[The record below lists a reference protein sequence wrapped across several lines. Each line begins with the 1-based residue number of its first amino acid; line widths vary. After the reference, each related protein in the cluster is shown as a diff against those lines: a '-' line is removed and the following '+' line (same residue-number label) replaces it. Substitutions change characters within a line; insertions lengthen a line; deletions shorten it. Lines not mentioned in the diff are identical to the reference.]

1 MDKIS
6 KLILNGYY
14 NGIFPMSNSRIDDSF
29 FFVNPEKRA
38 IIPLSKAH
46 VSRSLRR
53 TIIKKNFEIKSNKD
67 FNQVIH
73 SCADSKFG
81 RQDTWINNSIKEVFN
96 TLHESGYAHSVEIY
110 LNKSL
115 VGGIYGI
122 SIGSV
127 FFAESMFSAVKN
139 ASKIVLIFLL
149 AKLNASKF
157 KLFDVQ
163 FMTPHLASMGAI
175 EISKN
180 KFSQL
185 LNLHIKEKNHFPYIN
200 SSKIEDWNILLNY
213 LQETKEIS

>member
-1 MDKIS
+1 M
-6 KLILNGYY
+6 
-14 NGIFPMSNSRIDDSF
+14 
-29 FFVNPEKRA
+29 
-38 IIPLSKAH
+38 
-46 VSRSLRR
+46 
-53 TIIKKNFEIKSNKD
+53 
-67 FNQVIH
+67 
-73 SCADSKFG
+73 
-81 RQDTWINNSIKEVFN
+81 
-96 TLHESGYAHSVEIY
+96 Y

-115 VGGIYGI
+115 VGGIYGV

-200 SSKIEDWNILLNY
+200 SSKNEDWNILLNY

>member
-1 MDKIS
+1 M
-6 KLILNGYY
+6 L
-14 NGIFPMSNSRIDDSF
+14 
-29 FFVNPEKRA
+29 
-38 IIPLSKAH
+38 
-46 VSRSLRR
+46 
-53 TIIKKNFEIKSNKD
+53 
-67 FNQVIH
+67 
-73 SCADSKFG
+73 SCADPKFG

-96 TLHESGYAHSVEIY
+96 TLHESGYAHSVEMY

-115 VGGIYGI
+115 VGGIYGV

-185 LNLHIKEKNHFPYIN
+185 LDLHIKEKNHFPYIN

>member
-29 FFVNPEKRA
+29 FFVNPENRA
-38 IIPLSKAH
+38 IIPLSKGH
-46 VSRSLRR
+46 ISRSLKR
-53 TIIKKNFEIKSNKD
+53 TIIKKNFEIKSNKN
-67 FNQVIH
+67 FNQVIL
-73 SCADSKFG
+73 SCANPKFG
-81 RQDTWINNSIKEVFN
+81 RQNTWINNSIKEIFN

-110 LNKSL
+110 INKSL
-115 VGGIYGI
+115 VGGLYGV

-180 KFSQL
+180 HFSQC
-185 LNLHIKEKNHFPYIN
+185 LNLYTKERNCFPNIN
-200 SSKIEDWNILLNY
+200 SSRNEDWDILLNY

>member
-1 MDKIS
+1 M
-6 KLILNGYY
+6 
-14 NGIFPMSNSRIDDSF
+14 
-29 FFVNPEKRA
+29 
-38 IIPLSKAH
+38 
-46 VSRSLRR
+46 
-53 TIIKKNFEIKSNKD
+53 
-67 FNQVIH
+67 
-73 SCADSKFG
+73 
-81 RQDTWINNSIKEVFN
+81 FN
-96 TLHESGYAHSVEIY
+96 TLHESGYAHSVEMY

-115 VGGIYGI
+115 VGGIYGV

-185 LNLHIKEKNHFPYIN
+185 LNLNIKEKNHFPYIN

>member
-6 KLILNGYY
+6 KLVIEGYY
-14 NGIFPMSNSRIDDSF
+14 NGIFPMSNSRNDNS

-46 VSRSLRR
+46 ISRSLRR

-67 FNQVIH
+67 FNQVIL
-73 SCADSKFG
+73 SCADPKFG

-122 SIGSV
+122 SIGV
-127 FFAESMFSAVKN
+127 FFCRVNVFSSKN

-185 LNLHIKEKNHFPYIN
+185 LIYIKRKKSFSIY
-200 SSKIEDWNILLNY
+200 
-213 LQETKEIS
+213 QFF

>member
-1 MDKIS
+1 M
-6 KLILNGYY
+6 KLNQI
-14 NGIFPMSNSRIDDSF
+14 
-29 FFVNPEKRA
+29 
-38 IIPLSKAH
+38 
-46 VSRSLRR
+46 
-53 TIIKKNFEIKSNKD
+53 KD
-67 FNQVIH
+67 FNQVIL
-73 SCADSKFG
+73 SCADPKFG

-96 TLHESGYAHSVEIY
+96 TLHESGYAHSVEMY

-115 VGGIYGI
+115 VGGIYGV

-185 LNLHIKEKNHFPYIN
+185 LNLHIKEKNHFPFIN

>member
-1 MDKIS
+1 M
-6 KLILNGYY
+6 
-14 NGIFPMSNSRIDDSF
+14 
-29 FFVNPEKRA
+29 
-38 IIPLSKAH
+38 
-46 VSRSLRR
+46 
-53 TIIKKNFEIKSNKD
+53 
-67 FNQVIH
+67 
-73 SCADSKFG
+73 
-81 RQDTWINNSIKEVFN
+81 
-96 TLHESGYAHSVEIY
+96 Y

-115 VGGIYGI
+115 VGGIYGV

-175 EISKN
+175 EISKK
-180 KFSQL
+180 KFTQL
-185 LNLHIKEKNHFPYIN
+185 LNLHVTEKNHFPYIN

>member
-1 MDKIS
+1 M
-6 KLILNGYY
+6 
-14 NGIFPMSNSRIDDSF
+14 
-29 FFVNPEKRA
+29 
-38 IIPLSKAH
+38 
-46 VSRSLRR
+46 
-53 TIIKKNFEIKSNKD
+53 
-67 FNQVIH
+67 
-73 SCADSKFG
+73 
-81 RQDTWINNSIKEVFN
+81 
-96 TLHESGYAHSVEIY
+96 Y

-149 AKLNASKF
+149 AHLNASKF

-185 LNLHIKEKNHFPYIN
+185 LNLHIKDKNHFPHIN

>member
-1 MDKIS
+1 M
-6 KLILNGYY
+6 
-14 NGIFPMSNSRIDDSF
+14 
-29 FFVNPEKRA
+29 
-38 IIPLSKAH
+38 
-46 VSRSLRR
+46 
-53 TIIKKNFEIKSNKD
+53 
-67 FNQVIH
+67 
-73 SCADSKFG
+73 
-81 RQDTWINNSIKEVFN
+81 FN
-96 TLHESGYAHSVEIY
+96 TLHESGYAHSVEMY

-115 VGGIYGI
+115 VGGIYGVP
-122 SIGSV
+122 IGSV

-185 LNLHIKEKNHFPYIN
+185 LNLHIKEKNHFPFIN
-200 SSKIEDWNILLNY
+200 SSKIEDWNTLLNY

>member
-1 MDKIS
+1 M
-6 KLILNGYY
+6 
-14 NGIFPMSNSRIDDSF
+14 
-29 FFVNPEKRA
+29 
-38 IIPLSKAH
+38 
-46 VSRSLRR
+46 
-53 TIIKKNFEIKSNKD
+53 
-67 FNQVIH
+67 
-73 SCADSKFG
+73 
-81 RQDTWINNSIKEVFN
+81 FN
-96 TLHESGYAHSVEIY
+96 TLHESGYAHSVEMY

-115 VGGIYGI
+115 VGGIYGV

-185 LNLHIKEKNHFPYIN
+185 LDLNIKEKNHFPYIN

>member
-1 MDKIS
+1 M
-6 KLILNGYY
+6 
-14 NGIFPMSNSRIDDSF
+14 
-29 FFVNPEKRA
+29 
-38 IIPLSKAH
+38 
-46 VSRSLRR
+46 
-53 TIIKKNFEIKSNKD
+53 
-67 FNQVIH
+67 
-73 SCADSKFG
+73 
-81 RQDTWINNSIKEVFN
+81 FN
-96 TLHESGYAHSVEIY
+96 TLHESGYAHSVEMY

-115 VGGIYGI
+115 VGGIYGV

-163 FMTPHLASMGAI
+163 FMTPHLSSMGAI

>member
-1 MDKIS
+1 M
-6 KLILNGYY
+6 
-14 NGIFPMSNSRIDDSF
+14 
-29 FFVNPEKRA
+29 
-38 IIPLSKAH
+38 
-46 VSRSLRR
+46 
-53 TIIKKNFEIKSNKD
+53 
-67 FNQVIH
+67 
-73 SCADSKFG
+73 
-81 RQDTWINNSIKEVFN
+81 FN
-96 TLHESGYAHSVEIY
+96 TLHESGYAHSVEMY

-115 VGGIYGI
+115 VGGIYGV
-122 SIGSV
+122 SIGNV

-185 LNLHIKEKNHFPYIN
+185 LDLHIKEKNHFPYIN

>member
-1 MDKIS
+1 M
-6 KLILNGYY
+6 
-14 NGIFPMSNSRIDDSF
+14 
-29 FFVNPEKRA
+29 
-38 IIPLSKAH
+38 
-46 VSRSLRR
+46 
-53 TIIKKNFEIKSNKD
+53 
-67 FNQVIH
+67 
-73 SCADSKFG
+73 
-81 RQDTWINNSIKEVFN
+81 FN
-96 TLHESGYAHSVEIY
+96 TLHESGYAHSVEMY

-185 LNLHIKEKNHFPYIN
+185 LNSHVKEKNHFPYIN

>member
-1 MDKIS
+1 M
-6 KLILNGYY
+6 
-14 NGIFPMSNSRIDDSF
+14 
-29 FFVNPEKRA
+29 
-38 IIPLSKAH
+38 
-46 VSRSLRR
+46 
-53 TIIKKNFEIKSNKD
+53 
-67 FNQVIH
+67 
-73 SCADSKFG
+73 
-81 RQDTWINNSIKEVFN
+81 FN
-96 TLHESGYAHSVEIY
+96 TLHESGYAHSVEMY

-115 VGGIYGI
+115 VGGIYGV

-163 FMTPHLASMGAI
+163 FMTPHLSSMGAI

-185 LNLHIKEKNHFPYIN
+185 LDLHIKEKNYFPYIN

>member
-1 MDKIS
+1 M
-6 KLILNGYY
+6 
-14 NGIFPMSNSRIDDSF
+14 
-29 FFVNPEKRA
+29 
-38 IIPLSKAH
+38 
-46 VSRSLRR
+46 
-53 TIIKKNFEIKSNKD
+53 
-67 FNQVIH
+67 
-73 SCADSKFG
+73 
-81 RQDTWINNSIKEVFN
+81 
-96 TLHESGYAHSVEIY
+96 Y

-115 VGGIYGI
+115 VGGIYGV

-185 LNLHIKEKNHFPYIN
+185 LNLHIKEKNHFPHIN
-200 SSKIEDWNILLNY
+200 SFEIEDWNILLNY

>member
-1 MDKIS
+1 M
-6 KLILNGYY
+6 
-14 NGIFPMSNSRIDDSF
+14 
-29 FFVNPEKRA
+29 
-38 IIPLSKAH
+38 
-46 VSRSLRR
+46 
-53 TIIKKNFEIKSNKD
+53 
-67 FNQVIH
+67 
-73 SCADSKFG
+73 
-81 RQDTWINNSIKEVFN
+81 FN
-96 TLHESGYAHSVEIY
+96 TLHESGYAHSVEMY

-163 FMTPHLASMGAI
+163 FMTPHLSSMGAI

-185 LNLHIKEKNHFPYIN
+185 LDLHIKEKNHFPYIN

>member
-1 MDKIS
+1 M
-6 KLILNGYY
+6 
-14 NGIFPMSNSRIDDSF
+14 
-29 FFVNPEKRA
+29 
-38 IIPLSKAH
+38 
-46 VSRSLRR
+46 
-53 TIIKKNFEIKSNKD
+53 
-67 FNQVIH
+67 
-73 SCADSKFG
+73 
-81 RQDTWINNSIKEVFN
+81 
-96 TLHESGYAHSVEIY
+96 Y

-122 SIGSV
+122 SI
-127 FFAESMFSAVKN
+127 AESMFSAVKN

-185 LNLHIKEKNHFPYIN
+185 LNLHINEKNHFPFIN

>member
-1 MDKIS
+1 M
-6 KLILNGYY
+6 
-14 NGIFPMSNSRIDDSF
+14 
-29 FFVNPEKRA
+29 
-38 IIPLSKAH
+38 
-46 VSRSLRR
+46 
-53 TIIKKNFEIKSNKD
+53 
-67 FNQVIH
+67 
-73 SCADSKFG
+73 
-81 RQDTWINNSIKEVFN
+81 FN

-115 VGGIYGI
+115 VGGIYGV

-127 FFAESMFSAVKN
+127 FFAESMFSAVQN

>member
-1 MDKIS
+1 M
-6 KLILNGYY
+6 
-14 NGIFPMSNSRIDDSF
+14 
-29 FFVNPEKRA
+29 
-38 IIPLSKAH
+38 
-46 VSRSLRR
+46 
-53 TIIKKNFEIKSNKD
+53 
-67 FNQVIH
+67 
-73 SCADSKFG
+73 
-81 RQDTWINNSIKEVFN
+81 
-96 TLHESGYAHSVEIY
+96 Y

-115 VGGIYGI
+115 VGGIYGV

-149 AKLNASKF
+149 AQLNASKF

-185 LNLHIKEKNHFPYIN
+185 LNLHMKDENHFPHIN
-200 SSKIEDWNILLNY
+200 SSNIEDWNILLNY

>member
-1 MDKIS
+1 M
-6 KLILNGYY
+6 
-14 NGIFPMSNSRIDDSF
+14 
-29 FFVNPEKRA
+29 
-38 IIPLSKAH
+38 
-46 VSRSLRR
+46 
-53 TIIKKNFEIKSNKD
+53 
-67 FNQVIH
+67 
-73 SCADSKFG
+73 
-81 RQDTWINNSIKEVFN
+81 FN
-96 TLHESGYAHSVEIY
+96 TLHESGYAHSVEMY

-185 LNLHIKEKNHFPYIN
+185 LNLHIKEQNHFPYID

>member
-1 MDKIS
+1 M
-6 KLILNGYY
+6 
-14 NGIFPMSNSRIDDSF
+14 
-29 FFVNPEKRA
+29 
-38 IIPLSKAH
+38 
-46 VSRSLRR
+46 
-53 TIIKKNFEIKSNKD
+53 
-67 FNQVIH
+67 
-73 SCADSKFG
+73 
-81 RQDTWINNSIKEVFN
+81 FN
-96 TLHESGYAHSVEIY
+96 TLHESGYAHSVEMY

-175 EISKN
+175 EISKS

-185 LNLHIKEKNHFPYIN
+185 LNLYIKEENHFPYIN

>member
-1 MDKIS
+1 M
-6 KLILNGYY
+6 L
-14 NGIFPMSNSRIDDSF
+14 
-29 FFVNPEKRA
+29 
-38 IIPLSKAH
+38 
-46 VSRSLRR
+46 
-53 TIIKKNFEIKSNKD
+53 
-67 FNQVIH
+67 
-73 SCADSKFG
+73 SCADPKFG
-81 RQDTWINNSIKEVFN
+81 RQDTWINNSIKEIFN
-96 TLHESGYAHSVEIY
+96 TLHESGYAHSVEMY

-115 VGGIYGI
+115 VGGIYGV

>member
-1 MDKIS
+1 M
-6 KLILNGYY
+6 L
-14 NGIFPMSNSRIDDSF
+14 
-29 FFVNPEKRA
+29 
-38 IIPLSKAH
+38 
-46 VSRSLRR
+46 
-53 TIIKKNFEIKSNKD
+53 
-67 FNQVIH
+67 
-73 SCADSKFG
+73 SCADPKFG

-96 TLHESGYAHSVEIY
+96 TLHESGYAHSVEMY

>member
-1 MDKIS
+1 M
-6 KLILNGYY
+6 
-14 NGIFPMSNSRIDDSF
+14 
-29 FFVNPEKRA
+29 
-38 IIPLSKAH
+38 
-46 VSRSLRR
+46 
-53 TIIKKNFEIKSNKD
+53 
-67 FNQVIH
+67 
-73 SCADSKFG
+73 
-81 RQDTWINNSIKEVFN
+81 
-96 TLHESGYAHSVEIY
+96 Y

-115 VGGIYGI
+115 VGGIYGV

-149 AKLNASKF
+149 AKLKASKF

-185 LNLHIKEKNHFPYIN
+185 LNLHINEKNHFPFIN

>member
-1 MDKIS
+1 M
-6 KLILNGYY
+6 
-14 NGIFPMSNSRIDDSF
+14 
-29 FFVNPEKRA
+29 
-38 IIPLSKAH
+38 
-46 VSRSLRR
+46 
-53 TIIKKNFEIKSNKD
+53 
-67 FNQVIH
+67 
-73 SCADSKFG
+73 
-81 RQDTWINNSIKEVFN
+81 FN
-96 TLHESGYAHSVEIY
+96 TLHESGYAHSVEMY

-115 VGGIYGI
+115 VGGVYGI

-163 FMTPHLASMGAI
+163 FMTPHLSSMGAI

-185 LNLHIKEKNHFPYIN
+185 LDLHIKEKNHFPYIN

>member
-1 MDKIS
+1 M
-6 KLILNGYY
+6 
-14 NGIFPMSNSRIDDSF
+14 
-29 FFVNPEKRA
+29 
-38 IIPLSKAH
+38 
-46 VSRSLRR
+46 
-53 TIIKKNFEIKSNKD
+53 
-67 FNQVIH
+67 
-73 SCADSKFG
+73 
-81 RQDTWINNSIKEVFN
+81 FN
-96 TLHESGYAHSVEIY
+96 TLHESGYAHSVEMY

-115 VGGIYGI
+115 VGDIYGV

-185 LNLHIKEKNHFPYIN
+185 LNLHIKEKNHFPYMN